1 MKDDINDLIE
11 NIVKKYR
18 NKTISDIKQI
28 LGIESNSKNENY
40 LVFKRM
46 LENYNNGELLELF
59 KNKNYV
65 LKTVNFE
72 WNGNLKQSVSLP
84 SFKYNKI
91 VTEKWNSSELR
102 EYLYTNSFVFFCMQ
116 KNINQKVFK
125 GFHIWKMPITMLDG
139 DVRKTWEETKSIIIN
154 GNIVNY
160 IDKRNRYIT
169 NFLGKGDTKYIHVRP
184 HARNRYDEID
194 LPTIDK
200 VTGKSSFSKYSF
212 WLNSSLIKK
221 VLMEGKYND

>member
-1 MKDDINDLIE
+1 MKNDINNLIE

-28 LGIESNSKNENY
+28 LGIKSNSKNENY
-40 LVFKRM
+40 MVFKKM
-46 LENYNNGELLELF
+46 LENYNNGELLEFL
-59 KNKNYV
+59 KNENYV

-72 WNGNLKQSVSLP
+72 WNGNLKESVSLP
-84 SFKYNKI
+84 SFKYNQI
-91 VTEKWNSSELR
+91 VTENWNNSELR

-116 KNINQKVFK
+116 KSINQKVFK
-125 GFHIWKMPITMLDG
+125 GFRIWKMPITMLDG
-139 DVRKTWEETKSIIIN
+139 DIRKTWEETKSIIIN

-160 IDKRNRYIT
+160 IDKRGRYRT

-184 HARNRYDEID
+184 HAKDKYDEID
-194 LPTIDK
+194 LPTTDK
-200 VTGKSSFSKYSF
+200 VTEKNSFVKYSF
-212 WLNSSLIKK
+212 WLNSSFIKK